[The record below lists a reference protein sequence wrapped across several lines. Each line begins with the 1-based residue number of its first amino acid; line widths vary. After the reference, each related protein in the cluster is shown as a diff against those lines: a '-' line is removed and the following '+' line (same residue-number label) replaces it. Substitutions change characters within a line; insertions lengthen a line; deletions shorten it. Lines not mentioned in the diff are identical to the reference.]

1 MTEAQKKC
9 LDKLKAQTAGQ
20 SGTVNMCGRQ
30 IWDIVKSNPE
40 LAELVS
46 TDLDNP
52 SMTVRCCERKIREA
66 ADEKHKKEKGSS
78 ACVSPDE
85 TENIIRKF
93 YGLPPR
99 AGAQDDWETEETPEQ
114 PAEPPKPAADPG
126 IISLEDFL

>member
-9 LDKLKAQTAGQ
+9 LDKLKEQTAGQ

-30 IWDIVKSNPE
+30 IWDILKSNPE

-52 SMTVRCCERKIREA
+52 SMTVSRCEKMIIAA

-85 TENIIRKF
+85 AENIIRKF
-93 YGLPPR
+93 YGLPLR
-99 AGAQDDWETEETPEQ
+99 AESDDWETEKTPEQ